1 MKTWLKTL
9 FAVVLALTCMFV
21 YVACDNSGAQQT
33 PDNNQ
38 TDNKNDDNTSVI
50 QPEIPEDSYRIKFV
64 YSYTAQTKNDNDRTQ
79 NVKEIVTVCT
89 KYVTYEEAA
98 KGWTNELIA
107 LKDSLSYHGYKF
119 ANWYAGW
126 DNTAKPQVPTGEAY
140 AFDST
145 PITSDIVLYA
155 YRGDLAGDNIVW
167 DIEYFYETTDAVL
180 DDNKDNKPVV
190 EFVYRTVDDNVVT
203 NVTVEKLLYN
213 GAWDTA
219 AINAITYNGGRFT
232 AWKDAEGNVYD
243 FATAAPTEDIVL
255 YGEYF
260 DPKVVPVVGEAA
272 PEGFVR
278 VELVYQ
284 DADKQVTIAK
294 FDVST
299 TAGWTPEQL
308 EIVNALAYKGKAFDS
323 WTVVVDSEDEV
334 APVSDVVADEGENN
348 DGETN
353 EDTVETPAYDFSIP
367 TKNIVLIGNLSELD
381 ATAVV
386 TDKEE
391 KGAVLTLTGH
401 GAIYDF
407 EKADE
412 IDVPW
417 YSHRKSITEVKLI
430 DTDDVSEAKKVI
442 TKIGNNSFTGFSK
455 LATVDFGYVTE
466 IGAEAFR
473 GISSRAFKVLRIP
486 ATVKTIG
493 QYAFAETEIQQVYFE
508 EDTIKVGDVDT
519 KIGTETISDYA
530 FFAAK
535 KLKFVVVP
543 STLKTVGANAFSP
556 GNGAKSHTLSKLYY
570 MGTDKTDI
578 TGEGVADK
586 DLKIKID
593 KNGNDWFCNPNFITI
608 YTYLSEAQAEA
619 DGKTAKDK
627 QTNWHWRDDEADT
640 YAIQYSFALKY
651 EYKGVIVATDYVE
664 TAVEKDKDG
673 NDVFD
678 SDGNIK
684 LQGIINDANVE
695 FRNNLTYNGH
705 RFITYTD
712 DTEKS
717 PFQAGSTIP
726 EDTSVGCDRYQSKT
740 IGGDSYRTGELG
752 GGIKWEYNTVTGV
765 LTVKAA
771 ADDAVMH
778 PNKDLNEQ
786 LNHTW
791 DFTVSADATSLWTGN
806 SLEGSK
812 VKSIIIEDGVKY
824 IGQYVFAGLISVS
837 EVVIPASLEEID
849 SKAFDACASLLS
861 VYYMGDS
868 YKQPETENGVTVLKD
883 KVGFDSLTA
892 KSAVT
897 FVKSEVANAN
907 DGAYWMQIGNK
918 KIAWKLSTV
927 VNGET
932 TSRDLYVGGDVEM
945 VDFVT
950 PNDAPWFAANA
961 NIASLTVAS
970 NITKLGANMASGYSK
985 LYDISLPEHLR
996 VIPATA
1002 FAGTGI
1008 VNDVSNYTKGMLV
1021 INRHLIKVNPAMYR
1035 AQANAADN
1043 KTMFAT
1049 NSDIF
1054 TIAGGAFARCE
1065 TLTDLF
1071 ISNTVKYINADAFD
1085 DASQVK
1091 NIFVNLEADSATGKP
1106 ASWDG
1111 IVKDIAFNEQRIFFA
1126 KEYTE
1131 ITLERDGKD
1140 TFFVLGYAGNADVC
1154 HHVYTEF
1161 APNTDATC
1169 NAAATEKRVC
1179 IFCVEIENENER
1191 VSGWEDIR
1199 TVGEALP
1206 HTWGEYKHNGDQT
1219 CYSYG
1224 TKTAECTTCPADA
1237 KAKDTK
1243 DATADDV
1250 QLLPHKFEEYVFDN
1264 NATKC
1269 SYGTETAACT
1279 TCPADK
1285 AAKDTKLITTGEG
1298 VLEAHTYGEF
1308 VHNNNQTCTS
1318 YGTKTAKC
1326 TTCPVGHEHEKTE
1339 DATAEDGVSLLDH
1352 EYVQEVV
1359 DTKYA
1364 VDGQDD
1370 TYYMSC
1376 ECGKSSD
1383 DAEKVFTV
1391 NDETNDQQ
1399 TAE

>member
-9 FAVVLALTCMFV
+9 FAVVIVLTCMFV
-21 YVACDNSGAQQT
+21 YVACDDDNTPQT
-33 PDNNQ
+33 PNNNQ
-38 TDNKNDDNTSVI
+38 TGGGNDDDTSVI
-50 QPEIPEDSYRIKFV
+50 LPEIPEDSYRIKFV
-64 YSYTAQTKNDNDRTQ
+64 YSYTAQSKNDNDRTQ
-79 NVKEIVTVCT
+79 NVKETVTVCT
-89 KYVTYEEAA
+89 KYVTYDEAA
-98 KGWTNELIA
+98 KGWTNELIE

-126 DNTAKPQVPTGEAY
+126 DDTVKPQVPTGEAY

-167 DIEYFYETTDAVL
+167 DVEYFYETTDAVL
-180 DDNKDNKPVV
+180 DENKDNKPVV

-213 GAWDTA
+213 GAWDTV

-243 FATAAPTEDIVL
+243 FATAAAPTENIVL
-255 YGEYF
+255 YGDYF
-260 DPKVVPVVGEAA
+260 DPKVIPVVGEAA

-284 DADKQVTIAK
+284 DADKQIAIAK

-299 TAGWTPEQL
+299 TDGWTSEQL
-308 EIVNALAYKGKAFDS
+308 EIVKALAYNGKAFDS
-323 WTVVVDSEDEV
+323 WTVVEDAEDVV

-348 DGETN
+348 DGETT

-367 TKNIVLIGNLSELD
+367 TNNIVLIGNLSELD
-381 ATAVV
+381 ATVVV

-417 YSHRKSITEVKLI
+417 YSHRKSITEIKLV
-430 DTDDVSEAKKVI
+430 DTDDVSEAKQVI

-473 GISSRAFKVLRIP
+473 GITSRAFKVLRIP

-543 STLKTVGANAFSP
+543 TTLKTVGANAFSP

-570 MGTDKTDI
+570 RGTDDTDI
-578 TGEGVADK
+578 TGKGITDEK
-586 DLKIKID
+586 DLVIKID
-593 KNGNDWFCNPNFITI
+593 KNGNDWFWNPNFVTI
-608 YTYLSEAQAEA
+608 YTYLSEA
-619 DGKTAKDK
+619 DGASKTAEQKK
-627 QTNWHWRDDEADT
+627 TNWHWIDDEIDT
-640 YAIQYSFALKY
+640 YVAQYSFALKY

-664 TAVEKDKDG
+664 TAVEKDENG
-673 NDVFD
+673 NEVFD

-684 LQGIINDANVE
+684 LQGVIKLENVE
-695 FRNNLTYNGH
+695 FRNNLVYNGH
-705 RFITYTD
+705 RFITYD
-712 DTEKS
+712 GMAPDSEKYPFTE
-717 PFQAGSTIP
+717 GYTIP
-726 EDTSVGCDRYQSKT
+726 EDTSVACERYQSKT
-740 IGGDSYRTGELG
+740 IGDQSYRVGELG

-771 ADDAVMH
+771 ADGAVMH
-778 PNKDLNEQ
+778 PNKELNEQ
-786 LNHTW
+786 LNRTW
-791 DFTVSADATSLWTGN
+791 DFTASADATSLWTGN

-812 VKSIIIEDGVKY
+812 VTSIVIEDGVKY

-837 EVVIPASLEEID
+837 EVVIPDSLEEIN
-849 SKAFDACASLLS
+849 STAFDACASLLS

-868 YKQPETENGVTVLKD
+868 YKVPETVDGETVLKD
-883 KVGFDSLTA
+883 NVGFDSLTA

-932 TSRDLYVGGDVEM
+932 TSRNLYVGGDVEM

-950 PNDAPWFAANA
+950 PEDAPWSAASE
-961 NIASLTVAS
+961 NIASLTVAN
-970 NITKLGANMASGYSK
+970 NITKLGANMAAGYSK
-985 LYDISLPEHLR
+985 LYNISLPEHLR

-1008 VNDVSNYTKGMLV
+1008 VNDVSSENTKYSNGMLV

-1035 AQANAADN
+1035 ANGAES

-1049 NSDIF
+1049 DSNIF

-1071 ISNTVKYINADAFD
+1071 ISNTVKYINADAFE

-1111 IVKDIAFNEQRIFFA
+1111 IIKDIAFNQQRVFFA

-1140 TFFVLGYAGNADVC
+1140 TFYVLGYAGNAGVC

-1161 APNTDATC
+1161 VPNSVATC
-1169 NAAATEKRVC
+1169 NAAASRIVAMS
-1179 IFCVEIENENER
+1179 FCEPR
-1191 VSGWEDIR
+1191 
-1199 TVGEALP
+1199 
-1206 HTWGEYKHNGDQT
+1206 
-1219 CYSYG
+1219 
-1224 TKTAECTTCPADA
+1224 
-1237 KAKDTK
+1237 
-1243 DATADDV
+1243 
-1250 QLLPHKFEEYVFDN
+1250 
-1264 NATKC
+1264 
-1269 SYGTETAACT
+1269 
-1279 TCPADK
+1279 
-1285 AAKDTKLITTGEG
+1285 
-1298 VLEAHTYGEF
+1298 
-1308 VHNNNQTCTS
+1308 
-1318 YGTKTAKC
+1318 
-1326 TTCPVGHEHEKTE
+1326 
-1339 DATAEDGVSLLDH
+1339 
-1352 EYVQEVV
+1352 
-1359 DTKYA
+1359 
-1364 VDGQDD
+1364 
-1370 TYYMSC
+1370 SC
-1376 ECGKSSD
+1376 GLGLSS
-1383 DAEKVFTV
+1383 
-1391 NDETNDQQ
+1391 
-1399 TAE
+1399 